1 MICFARNKKRF
12 IMHSDNQLIRKIKKK
27 NDRGAADEL
36 LGRYYREIYAFVW
49 QQVRDRELAM
59 DLTQDI
65 FVAVLRGLHSFDER
79 KAQFRTWLYRV
90 ASNKITDYYR
100 SRYHRQRMMEEELRP
115 ESTAARTGGMGRA
128 DGMAGMTGTAETAE
142 SNGRVCADFVSD
154 DFVDRI
160 LREETIQEIM
170 DVVSQFDPVRVQI
183 FQQRCFMDLT
193 FREIAHELG
202 LSENT
207 VKTRYYAM
215 IKQLRKELKIYE

>member
-1 MICFARNKKRF
+1 
-12 IMHSDNQLIRKIKKK
+12 MHSDNQLIRKVKKK
-27 NDRGAADEL
+27 NDREAADEL

-49 QQVRDRELAM
+49 RQVRDKELAM

-65 FVAVLRGLHSFDER
+65 FVAVLRGLPSFDER

-115 ESTAARTGGMGRA
+115 ESTAARMGGMGRT
-128 DGMAGMTGTAETAE
+128 DGMTGTVETAD
-142 SNGRVCADFVSD
+142 SNGMVCTDSLSD

-183 FQQRCFMDLT
+183 FQQKCFMDMT